1 MALMHASNLTFDFS
15 RSQLP
20 SKVLN
25 DFEVNDLPKIKRFLN
40 DMWSGNVVNKT
51 ENRSALHFATRSQP
65 SLKKFPIIDEQMTQ
79 MFNYANGFWNPNSA
93 HSSVKTIIN
102 VGIGGSHLG
111 PEFIF
116 KALSAEY
123 SPRVDTRF
131 VSNIDPAAFAKATIG
146 IEPANTFVIFCSKTF
161 TTLET
166 LSNLELFREWYENA
180 GLSVFDNSVAIT
192 ADPLKAKEFGFARKD
207 ILNFDHNIGGRFSI
221 SSPIGLVIPLVF
233 GAEVFREFLS
243 GCESVDVGIASN
255 SDIASTFYRHVV
267 EYFGN
272 REFVQAKSV
281 AVLPYSEALDRFPAY
296 LQQLF
301 MESLGKSVS
310 IDGEPIGSAGIVI
323 FGESGTGCQHSFMQ
337 YLHQGV
343 DVIPAE
349 FIIVKPKIGKFF
361 KQSRMLALNAI
372 AQANALNQGRSLD
385 QILVDE
391 NTVHKVIPGQR
402 PATILLLTDL
412 CAKTLGELISWY
424 ENLVVALA
432 AVWNINPFDQW
443 GVELGKDIAK
453 KLDHSDDTNDN
464 LKELLT
470 ELGI

>member
-1 MALMHASNLTFDFS
+1 MHASNLTFDFS
-15 RSQLP
+15 RSQLQGN
-20 SKVLN
+20 VLN
-25 DFEVNDLPKIKRFLN
+25 DFEVNDLPRIKKFLK
-40 DMWSGNVVNKT
+40 DMWSGSVVNKT
-51 ENRSALHFATRSQP
+51 ENRSALHFATRSNP
-65 SLKKFPIIDEQMTQ
+65 SLRNFPLIDEQMKK
-79 MFNYANGFWNPNSA
+79 MFNYTKDFWSQDSA
-93 HSSVKTIIN
+93 RASVKTIIN

-123 SPRVDTRF
+123 SPRVETRF

-166 LSNLELFREWYENA
+166 LSNLDLFREWYEDA
-180 GLSVFDNSVAIT
+180 GLSVLDNSVAIT
-192 ADPLKAKEFGFARKD
+192 ADPLKAKELGFASKD
-207 ILNFDHNIGGRFSI
+207 ILSFDQNIGGRFSI
-221 SSPIGLVIPLVF
+221 SSPIGLVLSLVF

-243 GCESVDVGIASN
+243 GCETVDNGVALN
-255 SDIASTFYRHVV
+255 SDIANTFYRHVA

-272 REFVQAKSV
+272 REFLQAKSV
-281 AVLPYSEALDRFPAY
+281 AVLPYSEVLDRFPAY

-301 MESLGKSVS
+301 MESLGKSVNV
-310 IDGEPIGSAGIVI
+310 DGDRIRSAGIVI
-323 FGESGTGCQHSFMQ
+323 FGESGTSCQHSFMQ
-337 YLHQGV
+337 YLHQGI

-349 FIIVKPKIGKFF
+349 FVIVKPKTGKFF

-372 AQANALNQGRSLD
+372 AQANALNQGRPLD
-385 QILVDE
+385 QILFDE
-391 NTVHKVIPGQR
+391 NAVHKVIPGMR
-402 PATILLLTDL
+402 PATILILEDL
-412 CAKTLGELISWY
+412 SAKTLGELISWY
-424 ENLVVALA
+424 ENLVVALG

-453 KLDHSDDTNDN
+453 KLDHSAEANDN